1 MEQRPADF
9 VFRFFAYFID
19 SVLIFLFISLP
30 IYLITKSEE
39 GLLLMQIISSLYVIV
54 LPVIW
59 KGYLLGKRLMGIRV
73 VKTNGQKVTIG
84 TMVIRYIGGSF
95 LYLISFGILLIIS
108 IFMVILRQDNR
119 AFHDLLAGTI
129 VINRT

>member
-1 MEQRPADF
+1 MEPSSANLA
-9 VFRFFAYFID
+9 FRFFAYFID
-19 SVLIFLFISLP
+19 SVFIFLFISLP

-39 GLLLMQIISSLYVIV
+39 GLLLIQIITSLYVMV
-54 LPVIW
+54 LPVFW
-59 KGYLLGKRLMGIRV
+59 NGYLIGKRLMGIRV